1 MTQVI
6 YYLSGMGG
14 TLHTGLGKAILD
26 RGFDV
31 TGRQLSGQFRSIQF
45 QDQIDTVCN
54 DLQEHF
60 WDESARVIANSF
72 GAYIALHAFA
82 QLARPYI
89 GKVLLLSPIVGEFAN
104 NDEARPMNFIPPRA
118 NVLLELAQSGMY
130 PSPKCCEMH
139 VGSADWQSNPVNVTK
154 FGEFVGI
161 PVNLVPDGGHNLP
174 HAYVGNLL
182 DLFLK
187 DVT

>member
-1 MTQVI
+1 
-6 YYLSGMGG
+6 LRHGGG

-31 TGRQLSGQFRSIQF
+31 TGRQLSGEFRSIQF
-45 QDQIDTVCN
+45 QDQIDTVAT

-72 GAYIALHAFA
+72 GAYLFLHANA
-82 QLARPYI
+82 QLASPYI

-130 PSPKCCEMH
+130 PSPRHCEIH
-139 VGSADWQSNPVNVTK
+139 VGSLDWQACEVNVTK
-154 FGEFVGI
+154 FGELVGI
-161 PVNLVPDGGHNLP
+161 PVHVVPDGGHMLP
-174 HAYVGNLL
+174 KEYVGAVL
-182 DLFLK
+182 DKWLK
-187 DVT
+187 